1 MSMIKIRNL
10 SVYYDGDI
18 KALDHIDLD
27 ITKHC
32 TVIIGQNGSG
42 KSTLLQSLVG
52 IVESDGLIEVNG
64 VNKDIDINGIRNK
77 VGMIFQNPDHQL
89 FMSSIYDD
97 LAFGLIN
104 QGIDEKT
111 RQKRIEETA
120 KQLNISHLLKRSTH
134 QLSGGQK
141 RMAAIGTILVM
152 NQEVILMDE
161 PSSYL
166 DPKSRRQ
173 VINLIN
179 ELDDQLIIATHDL
192 DMAIDIAD
200 EIIILN
206 EGKVVKVGNID
217 LLKDKQLLEENGL
230 ELPFCY
236 TGMEAK

>member
-1 MSMIKIRNL
+1 
-10 SVYYDGDI
+10 
-18 KALDHIDLD
+18 
-27 ITKHC
+27 
-32 TVIIGQNGSG
+32 
-42 KSTLLQSLVG
+42 
-52 IVESDGLIEVNG
+52 
-64 VNKDIDINGIRNK
+64 
-77 VGMIFQNPDHQL
+77 
-89 FMSSIYDD
+89 MSSIYDD

-179 ELDDQLIIATHDL
+179 ELDNQLIIATHDL